1 MPGAVDVFSRGSKVL
16 LDWIRNPWVDRL
28 LGRKGLLEVAG
39 RGVPGQG
46 LCHGLGRYPAKQI
59 AGVWDQC
66 S

>member
-16 LDWIRNPWVDRL
+16 LDWIRNPRVGRV

-46 LCHGLGRYPAKQI
+46 LCHRLGRGTYALK
-59 AGVWDQC
+59 
-66 S
+66 